1 VRYVPSNV
9 IEVDGRIGIT
19 RHALIYV
26 LENSQKEMKRMMR
39 LGY

>member
-1 VRYVPSNV
+1 M

-19 RHALIYV
+19 RHASIYD

-39 LGY
+39 LGS